1 MPQENMSAT
10 ARYPMEVK
18 ALGVLQHGRLKHNMF
33 SVLWSDHN
41 DMLIYRIFED
51 FKKLQRQLKK
61 KFPLESGLFRKSENI
76 IPKLRGNYLLY
87 CNP

>member
-51 FKKLQRQLKK
+51 FKKLQVSATTRPPEPIHRDRHTAPVK
-61 KFPLESGLFRKSENI
+61 
-76 IPKLRGNYLLY
+76 
-87 CNP
+87 